1 MEVNMKY
8 IVDRVEG
15 DLVIAI
21 EEKTNKVIKIDKSL
35 IDFDLFD
42 GLVIN
47 YENGIYTKDLES
59 TEKKKKEVKNRFDK
73 LKEMN

>member
-15 DLVIAI
+15 EIVVAI
-21 EEKTNKVIKIDKSL
+21 EEESNKVIKIDKSL
-35 IDFDLFD
+35 IGFDVID

-47 YENGIYTKDLES
+47 YENGIYKKEIDE
-59 TEKKKKEVKNRFDK
+59 TEKKKKNIKNRFDK
-73 LKEMN
+73 LKKQ

>member
-15 DLVIAI
+15 EIVVAI
-21 EEKTNKVIKIDKSL
+21 EEESNKVIKIDKSL
-35 IDFDLFD
+35 IGFDVVD

-47 YENGIYTKDLES
+47 YENGIYKKEIEE
-59 TEKKKKEVKNRFDK
+59 TEKKKKNIKNRFDK
-73 LKEMN
+73 LKKQ

>member
-15 DLVIAI
+15 EIVVAI
-21 EEKTNKVIKIDKSL
+21 EEESNKVIKIDKSL
-35 IDFDLFD
+35 IGFDVVD

-47 YENGIYTKDLES
+47 YENGIYKKEIDE
-59 TEKKKKEVKNRFDK
+59 TEKKKKNIKNRFDK
-73 LKEMN
+73 LKKQ